1 MSTNVKDPLFLSEVR
16 RASIPEASDYPVL
29 DGAVVN
35 VQSVPADFLNEPL
48 LASLNGGEIPARK
61 DVNGELVPEHGQY
74 QVTIEMNVESN
85 RHAVSHV
92 LRGVVYSDSKPYSL
106 AGYVYDRVRALLSR
120 EAGLWKYRN
129 AKSRTN
135 TKYLECMV
143 IANDRK

>member
-1 MSTNVKDPLFLSEVR
+1 M
-16 RASIPEASDYPVL
+16 
-29 DGAVVN
+29 N
-35 VQSVPADFLNEPL
+35 VQRVPADFLNEPL

-106 AGYVYDRVRALLSR
+106 AGYAYDRVTGIYYPLGGVICGMVNKASR
-120 EAGLWKYRN
+120 
-129 AKSRTN
+129 S
-135 TKYLECMV
+135 
-143 IANDRK
+143 